1 MHKFLITVVTLSLV
15 GLLSCSSESSGGS
28 DAPGI
33 NVEGTWEG
41 TMVPSVVAG
50 DSLPDSD
57 GTFRT
62 SFEYQ
67 GSDPS
72 DGSLSNGVTFCQP
85 NNTDCPFQRTCPEVT
100 AILAG
105 TQRGN
110 DIVANVRGRYGDF
123 LKWELAVVG
132 TDRIEGT
139 YEYLIE
145 SDDPCAGTTGVVT
158 MDRR

>member
-28 DAPGI
+28 AAPGI

-41 TMVPSVVAG
+41 TITASDEDG
-50 DSLPDSD
+50 NSISD
-57 GTFRT
+57 GTFTT
-62 SFEYQ
+62 SFAYQ

-72 DGSLSNGVTFCQP
+72 DGSLSNGVTFCRP
-85 NNTDCPFQRTCPEVT
+85 STDTDCPFQRTCPEVT

-123 LKWELAVVG
+123 LKWKLAVVG

-139 YEYLIE
+139 YEFVSSL
-145 SDDPCAGTTGVVT
+145 DDCAGTTGVVT

>member
-41 TMVPSVVAG
+41 TITAS
-50 DSLPDSD
+50 DEDENSISD
-57 GTFRT
+57 GTFTT
-62 SFEYQ
+62 SFAYQ

-139 YEYLIE
+139 YEFVSSL
-145 SDDPCAGTTGVVT
+145 DDCAGTTGVVT

>member
-1 MHKFLITVVTLSLV
+1 MHKLLITVVTLSLV

-41 TMVPSVVAG
+41 TMTSSDEDG
-50 DSLPDSD
+50 NSISD
-57 GTFRT
+57 GTFTT

-72 DGSLSNGVTFCQP
+72 DGSLSNVVTFCQP
-85 NNTDCPFQRTCPEVT
+85 NDTDCPFQRTCPEVN
-100 AILAG
+100 AVLAG

-110 DIVANVRGRYGDF
+110 DIVANVRGRFGDS
-123 LKWELAVVG
+123 LKWKLAVVG

-139 YEYLIE
+139 YEYLSE
-145 SDDPCAGTTGVVT
+145 SDEPCAGTTGVVT